1 MGNWQDLPLARWEH
15 VKEDFLD
22 AGTFPRTCVGGND
35 KGRVVA
41 NLLAELC
48 HIAHTVTW
56 QGKLRV
62 IGCAGRLVK
71 PHVSCM
77 LDLRSYALMKLEA
90 PKKHAGY
97 VPSMCYWE
105 I

>member
-1 MGNWQDLPLARWEH
+1 M
-15 VKEDFLD
+15 D
-22 AGTFPRTCVGGND
+22 AGTCPRTCVGGDDGAVSMCRAGGVMALKGD

-62 IGCAGRLVK
+62 IGCAGRLVR
-71 PHVSCM
+71 PHVGCM
-77 LDLRSYALMKLEA
+77 LDLRSFALTKVEA
-90 PKKHAGY
+90 SKKHAGY
-97 VPSMCYWE
+97 VPSVCYWE